1 MKYMQVYS
9 SLPQSKADAR
19 MSVTTEDWQISANQH
34 VQVFK
39 RPHNSSLVVGLCH
52 TALFI
57 LQ

>member
-1 MKYMQVYS
+1 MQVYS